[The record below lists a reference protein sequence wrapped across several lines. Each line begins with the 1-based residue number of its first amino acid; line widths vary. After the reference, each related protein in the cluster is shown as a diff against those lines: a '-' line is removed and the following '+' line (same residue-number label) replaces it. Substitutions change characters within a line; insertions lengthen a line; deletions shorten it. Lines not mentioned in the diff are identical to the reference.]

1 MTNFNKIYFLFS
13 KKQKKIL
20 VILSIFIFFCL
31 FLEMLSLAFIV
42 PVFNIIFVE
51 QSSWVNLFIA
61 DTEFLKSKNFKII
74 ILTTLVLVFFIKNI
88 FLIILN
94 YFTLKF
100 YSSIQLEISNKL
112 FLQYLDQ
119 TEDIVLEK
127 KSENLIRKI
136 IGDSDGVKNYLVCY
150 HNLFIEL
157 FFIFLLFLLLFF
169 YNYKITIFFTLIF
182 LIIISCYIKVIKKRI
197 NKWAN
202 DYQSSLGEIQ
212 NIVIEGIRGIKDI
225 IIYNLEKFFFIYF
238 DGFNK
243 KKISNFYRLD
253 FMNTVQRFWME
264 IFAIFGI
271 VTPLI
276 IYIYFNKS
284 INELIPIFALF
295 SASLFR
301 ILPSFNKII
310 NHYNT
315 IKFYQPS
322 LDVVYAQFFNFNPSI
337 NSQKINHNLYFKDSF
352 SLKNVTFFYNKNSFK
367 VLNQVNLVF
376 FKGKCS
382 LILGENGSGKSTL
395 LNIIS
400 GLIKPNEGKIFVDEN
415 ISIYENK
422 LSWLKKISYVQQNIF
437 LLNKSIKENIVLNF
451 DNKYDL
457 ASYNKII
464 KLLFL
469 DQAFQNFPNKLD
481 SVVGVDGMNIS
492 GGQRQL
498 ISIARALYKNGDIF
512 LFDEPSS
519 ALDYDYQRILK
530 QVINFLKENKKTIV
544 IITHDIT
551 LFKEFADSIYKINSG
566 NIIKQS

>member
-1 MTNFNKIYFLFS
+1 MSNFNKILFLFS
-13 KKQKKIL
+13 AKQKKIL
-20 VILSIFIFFCL
+20 IILSIFIFSCL
-31 FLEMLSLAFIV
+31 FIEMMSLALIV

-51 QSSWVNLFIA
+51 KSSWVNLFIKDA
-61 DTEFLKSKNFKII
+61 EFLTSKNFKII
-74 ILTTLVLVFFIKNI
+74 ILTILVFVFFFKNI

-100 YSSIQLEISNKL
+100 YSSIQLEISNRL
-112 FLQYLDQ
+112 FLQHLDQ
-119 TEDIVLEK
+119 TEDILYEK

-136 IGDSDGVKNYLVCY
+136 IGDSDGVKHYLVCY

-169 YNYKITIFFTLIF
+169 YNYKITIFFTLTF
-182 LIIISCYIKVIKKRI
+182 LIIISCYIKFIKKRI

-202 DYQSSLGEIQ
+202 DYQNSLGEIQ

-225 IIYNLEKFFFIYF
+225 IIYNLENFFFIYF
-238 DGFNK
+238 DVINK
-243 KKISNFYRLD
+243 KKINNYYRLD
-253 FMNTVQRFWME
+253 FMNTIQRFWME
-264 IFAIFGI
+264 IFAIFAI
-271 VTPLI
+271 IAPLI
-276 IYIYFNKS
+276 IYIYFNKP

-322 LDVVYAQFFNFNPSI
+322 LDVVHAQFLNFNQSI
-337 NSQKINHNLYFKDSF
+337 NFEKSNHNLYFKDSF
-352 SLKNVTFFYNKNSFK
+352 SLKNVNFFYNKNSFK

-400 GLIKPNEGKIFVDEN
+400 GLIKPKEGMVFVDDD

-422 LSWLKKISYVQQNIF
+422 LSWLKKISYVQQDIF
-437 LLNKSIKENIVLNF
+437 LLNKTIKENITLNF
-451 DNKYDL
+451 DNKYDF
-457 ASYNKII
+457 ASYNKIK

-469 DQAFQNFPNKLD
+469 DQAFHNFPNKLD
-481 SVVGVDGMNIS
+481 SFVGIDGMNVS

-498 ISIARALYKNGDIF
+498 ISIARALYKNGEIF

-519 ALDYDYQRILK
+519 ALDSDYQGVLK
-530 QVINFLKENKKTIV
+530 QVMSFLKDNKKTII
-544 IITHDIT
+544 IITHDLN
-551 LFKEFADSIYKINSG
+551 LFKEFADSIYKIDSG
-566 NIIKQS
+566 SIIKQY